1 MTKKVDA
8 IIQARLGSSRFP
20 RKVLTEINGKKLI
33 EHVIIS
39 LKASPAI
46 DRIIIAT
53 TDQPHDQELVEFCE
67 RSQLLYFR
75 GDCDDVLMRFIGA
88 AETFNCDKIVR
99 VCSDNPFIDLQS
111 LNKLLEVFLSDPKL
125 DYCTH
130 VTADGVPII
139 LNSLGL
145 FVEAVSVKALKKI
158 VEMTQEKKYLEH
170 VTMFI
175 YRHPEF
181 FNIATIPLPTSVN
194 PNYRFTVDYKEDFI
208 HCEKIMKSL
217 SHYSMDSIFD
227 LIKRDGILSEQILN
241 FSKNHL
247 KHYT

>member
-33 EHVIIS
+33 EHVIIG
-39 LKASPAI
+39 LKASPMV

-53 TDQPHDQELVEFCE
+53 TDRPQDQELVEFCE
-67 RSQLLYFR
+67 KSRIPYFR

-88 AETFNCDKIVR
+88 AEVFQCDKIIR
-99 VCSDNPFIDLQS
+99 VCSDNPFIDLKS
-111 LNKLLEVFLSDPKL
+111 LNQLLDIFLSDPNL

-145 FVEAVSVKALKKI
+145 FVEAVSIKALKKI

-175 YRHPEF
+175 YRHPDF
-181 FNIATIPLPTSVN
+181 FNIATIPLSDSIN
-194 PNYRFTVDYKEDFI
+194 ANYRFTVDYKEDFI
-208 HCEKIMKSL
+208 HCEKIMNSL
-217 SHYSMDSIFD
+217 SDYSMNSIFD
-227 LIKRDGILSEQILN
+227 LMKRDDTLSEKILN
-241 FSKNHL
+241 FSKKHL
-247 KHYT
+247 KHYA